1 MFGRGFNPSEQT
13 LRTSP
18 RPNNKNRFQFLFRV
32 EFLMNKKPSTVIA
45 SPIFSGAKQSLIVYL
60 SFLILLLGISCAS
73 PLQFDKVNS
82 SDISNWNSFRK
93 DCQNTAYDPSP
104 IETPNKLLWKYDTKK
119 ALKSSPIIM
128 NKVVVIGSSDK
139 RVFFINA
146 LSGKNLSVQKVYSS
160 VSTSACGDDATVYFG
175 LDRGKETFFAQNLK
189 TGKILWEKKLGDL
202 SSSPALSGDKIF
214 VGVSNGTLW
223 ALNKITGEKIWEFNT
238 KYTIF
243 STPAC
248 NSSSSSVMDEEIIYF
263 GSTDGYLYALSSD
276 SGSVKWKFKAD
287 GGIYSSPAIKNGMI
301 FFGSVDGCLYALN
314 LMDSSLVWK
323 FQTQAD
329 IYSSP
334 AVTESLV
341 YIGSNDYNM
350 YAVNQQTGELIWKF
364 KTEGLVHSSPIA
376 VGDKLFFG
384 SYDGNFYVLN
394 RFTGKLLWK
403 YQTKGMISSSPAYY
417 DGKIYIASE
426 DGFLYCFG
434 L

>member
-1 MFGRGFNPSEQT
+1 MFGRGLN
-13 LRTSP
+13 P
-18 RPNNKNRFQFLFRV
+18 RPINKNRFQFLFRV
-32 EFLMNKKPSTVIA
+32 EFLMNKN
-45 SPIFSGAKQSLIVYL
+45 VYP
-60 SFLILLLGISCAS
+60 SFLCLVLLLILSCAS
-73 PLQFDKVNS
+73 PLQFDKTSS
-82 SDISNWNSFRK
+82 SDISNWKSFRR
-93 DCQNTAYDPSP
+93 DCQNTAYDSSP
-104 IETPNKLLWKYDTKK
+104 IETPNRLLWKYDTKK
-119 ALKSSPIIM
+119 ALKSSPIIL
-128 NKVVVIGSSDK
+128 NKVIVIGSLDK

-146 LSGKNLSVQKVYSS
+146 LSGKNLSVQRVYSS
-160 VSTSACGDDATVYFG
+160 VSTSACGQTDVRRTTTRLGGDDATVYFG

-189 TGKILWEKKLGDL
+189 TGKTLWEKKLGDL
-202 SSSPALSGDKIF
+202 SSSPTLFGDKIF
-214 VGVSNGTLW
+214 VGTSDGTLW
-223 ALNKITGEKIWEFNT
+223 ALNKTNGEKIWEFNT
-238 KYTIF
+238 KSTIF

-248 NSSSSSVMDEEIIYF
+248 NGWSSSATDKEMIYF

-276 SGSVKWKFKAD
+276 SGSVKWKYKAD

-314 LMDSSLVWK
+314 LTDSSLVWK

-329 IYSSP
+329 VYSSP

-364 KTEGLVHSSPIA
+364 KTEGLIHSSPIA

-417 DGKIYIASE
+417 DGKIYMASE

-434 L
+434 R

>member
-1 MFGRGFNPSEQT
+1 MPLN
-13 LRTSP
+13 LRRNMS
-18 RPNNKNRFQFLFRV
+18 
-32 EFLMNKKPSTVIA
+32 KKLSLY
-45 SPIFSGAKQSLIVYL
+45 IFSL
-60 SFLILLLGISCAS
+60 FLLLELSCANVVM
-73 PLQFDKVNS
+73 LDKS
-82 SDISNWNSFRK
+82 ESFKASNWGSVRK
-93 DCQNTAYDPSP
+93 DAQNTAYDPSP

-119 ALKSSPIIM
+119 ALKSSPIVM
-128 NKVVVIGSSDK
+128 SQVVVIGSLDK

-160 VSTSACGDDATVYFG
+160 VSTSACGQTDVRRTTTRLGGDDATVYFG
-175 LDRGKETFFAQNLK
+175 LDRGKETFFARNLRSGQ
-189 TGKILWEKKLGDL
+189 TLWEKKLGDL
-202 SSSPALSGDKIF
+202 TSSPTLSGDKIF
-214 VGVSNGTLW
+214 VGTSNGTLW

-238 KYTIF
+238 KSSIF

-248 NSSSSSVMDEEIIYF
+248 NDSSSSATDEEMIYF
-263 GSTDGYLYALSSD
+263 GSTDGYLYALRSD

-314 LMDSSLVWK
+314 LIDSSLVWK

-364 KTEGLVHSSPIA
+364 KTEGLIHSSPIA

-434 L
+434 I